1 MGATVATFT
10 PPWRGAARD
19 QIIVITRLT
28 SCRFVTWIN
37 SEEIRILGRKVLGE
51 SIPWTEICSGYIG
64 GIDKS

>member
-37 SEEIRILGRKVLGE
+37 SEEIRILGRKGF
-51 SIPWTEICSGYIG
+51 SANPFRGQRFAPDI
-64 GIDKS
+64 